1 MNNHKAVFGGDWMK
15 ITILCD
21 NEALEGFNSDRAFS
35 CLVEAH
41 GKRILFDTSED
52 GYLLVQNMLKI
63 GGDLRGIDAIFLS
76 HDHFDHAGA
85 VCYLLNLTGSLPV
98 FVPCSFDEDLKV
110 EINKRA
116 ELVEIKDAAEI
127 MDGFYSTG
135 ALGSNK
141 KEQSLIVKTDKGNVV
156 ICGCSHPGLEN
167 ILAKARERGEVYGV
181 LGGFHGFDKFEAL
194 EGLKMIVPCHCTK
207 HKQEIF
213 ERFPKECLKG
223 GAGKVFDL

>member
-1 MNNHKAVFGGDWMK
+1 MKHHKAVFGGDWMK

-21 NEALEGFNSDRAFS
+21 NEALAGFNSDRAFS
-35 CLVEAH
+35 CLVERH
-41 GKRILFDTSED
+41 GKRILFDTAED
-52 GYLLVQNMLKI
+52 GYLLVQNMQKI
-63 GGDLRGIDAIFLS
+63 GVDLHEIDAIFIS

-85 VCYLLNLTGSLPV
+85 VCYLLNLTGSIPV
-98 FVPCSFDEDLKV
+98 FVPCSFDKGLKE
-110 EINKRA
+110 EIKKRA

-127 MDGFYSTG
+127 MEGFHSTG
-135 ALGSNK
+135 EMGSNI

-181 LGGFHGFDKFEAL
+181 LGGFHGFDKFDAL
-194 EGLKMIVPCHCTK
+194 EGLKLIVPCHCTK
-207 HKQEIF
+207 HKPEIF
-213 ERFPKECLKG
+213 GSFPEECLKG

>member
-1 MNNHKAVFGGDWMK
+1 MK

-21 NEALEGFNSDRAFS
+21 NEALEGFDSGRAFS

-52 GYLLVQNMLKI
+52 GYLLVKNMQKI
-63 GGDLRGIDAIFLS
+63 GVDLHGIDAIFLS
-76 HDHFDHAGA
+76 HDHFDHAAGA
-85 VCYLLNLTGSLPV
+85 ICYILNLTGSIPV
-98 FVPCSFDEDLKV
+98 FVPCSFDEDLKE
-110 EINKRA
+110 EIKKRA
-116 ELVEIKDAAEI
+116 KLVEIKDAAEI

-135 ALGSNK
+135 ELGLDI

-156 ICGCSHPGLEN
+156 ICGCAHPGMEN
-167 ILAKARERGEVYGV
+167 ILAKARKRGEVYGV
-181 LGGFHGFDKFEAL
+181 LGGFHGFDTLDAL
-194 EGLKMIVPCHCTK
+194 KGLKLIVPCHCTK